1 MSKRTVP
8 AAKAAGFFAWRARNL
23 ETDATISQESW
34 CVKPILTSFL
44 LKVLTKTNKRGM
56 LTAESRRTVSK
67 EGRTM
72 SFGEQLRK
80 RREELGISRAELADR
95 LGVSRSAIG
104 NYETGVS
111 APKEEVLLRL
121 FDALGVDP
129 NYLYRDAY
137 RANGGIRSD
146 EEQALLESYRRLSL
160 AGRQT
165 VHTMVRALEGMQQEL
180 EQAQPQQAPRTIPLY
195 FSPAA
200 AGYAAPVF
208 SEDYETIPVTGQVP
222 RGAELAVRIQGDSM
236 EPHIH
241 DGGVVYVNH
250 DPLQNG
256 DVGIFCVDGEMVCKQ
271 YYRDPLGM
279 VYLFSL
285 NRRRA
290 DADVLLPPSSG
301 RSLTCFGRC
310 MLHSLPLPQ

>member
-1 MSKRTVP
+1 M
-8 AAKAAGFFAWRARNL
+8 
-23 ETDATISQESW
+23 
-34 CVKPILTSFL
+34 
-44 LKVLTKTNKRGM
+44 
-56 LTAESRRTVSK
+56 
-67 EGRTM
+67 
-72 SFGEQLRK
+72 
-80 RREELGISRAELADR
+80 
-95 LGVSRSAIG
+95 
-104 NYETGVS
+104 
-111 APKEEVLLRL
+111 
-121 FDALGVDP
+121 
-129 NYLYRDAY
+129 
-137 RANGGIRSD
+137 
-146 EEQALLESYRRLSL
+146 
-160 AGRQT
+160 
-165 VHTMVRALEGMQQEL
+165 
-180 EQAQPQQAPRTIPLY
+180 
-195 FSPAA
+195 
-200 AGYAAPVF
+200 F

>member
-1 MSKRTVP
+1 MWYAIDSMGRTP
-8 AAKAAGFFAWRARNL
+8 
-23 ETDATISQESW
+23 
-34 CVKPILTSFL
+34 
-44 LKVLTKTNKRGM
+44 
-56 LTAESRRTVSK
+56 SK
-67 EGRTM
+67 EGESM

-80 RREELGISRAELADR
+80 RREELGISRVELAGR
-95 LGVSRSAIG
+95 LGISRSAVG

-137 RANGGIRSD
+137 RAHGGIRSN
-146 EEQALLESYRRLSL
+146 EEQALLEGYRRLSL

-165 VHTMVRALEGMQQEL
+165 VHTMVRALEDLQQESERL
-180 EQAQPQQAPRTIPLY
+180 QPRQDSRTIPLY
-195 FSPAA
+195 ASHAA

-208 SEDYETIPVTGQVP
+208 NEDYETIPVTGQVP

-236 EPHIH
+236 EPYIH

-250 DPLQNG
+250 DPLHNG
-256 DVGIFCVDGEMVCKQ
+256 DVGIFCVDGDMVCKQ

-285 NRRRA
+285 NRRRS

-301 RSLTCFGRC
+301 RSLTCFGRV
-310 MLHSLPLPQ
+310 MLHGLPLPQ

>member
-1 MSKRTVP
+1 
-8 AAKAAGFFAWRARNL
+8 
-23 ETDATISQESW
+23 
-34 CVKPILTSFL
+34 
-44 LKVLTKTNKRGM
+44 
-56 LTAESRRTVSK
+56 
-67 EGRTM
+67 M

-180 EQAQPQQAPRTIPLY
+180 EQAQPQQAA
-195 FSPAA
+195 PAA
-200 AGYAAPVF
+200 APADTTPVNPKDDGFWGNTITVINNFANTVLNLTLKDVKIDVSHTGTENYINPEAGKAALSV
-208 SEDYETIPVTGQVP
+208 Q
-222 RGAELAVRIQGDSM
+222 GAVSYTHLT
-236 EPHIH
+236 
-241 DGGVVYVNH
+241 
-250 DPLQNG
+250 
-256 DVGIFCVDGEMVCKQ
+256 
-271 YYRDPLGM
+271 
-279 VYLFSL
+279 
-285 NRRRA
+285 
-290 DADVLLPPSSG
+290 LP
-301 RSLTCFGRC
+301 TT
-310 MLHSLPLPQ
+310 

>member
-1 MSKRTVP
+1 
-8 AAKAAGFFAWRARNL
+8 
-23 ETDATISQESW
+23 
-34 CVKPILTSFL
+34 
-44 LKVLTKTNKRGM
+44 
-56 LTAESRRTVSK
+56 
-67 EGRTM
+67 M

-180 EQAQPQQAPRTIPLY
+180 EQAQPQQAPRCSARTMRP
-195 FSPAA
+195 SPSPDRCPAGPSWRCVSRATPWSLIFTTAA
-200 AGYAAPVF
+200 W
-208 SEDYETIPVTGQVP
+208 
-222 RGAELAVRIQGDSM
+222 
-236 EPHIH
+236 
-241 DGGVVYVNH
+241 
-250 DPLQNG
+250 
-256 DVGIFCVDGEMVCKQ
+256 
-271 YYRDPLGM
+271 
-279 VYLFSL
+279 
-285 NRRRA
+285 
-290 DADVLLPPSSG
+290 
-301 RSLTCFGRC
+301 C
-310 MLHSLPLPQ
+310 M

>member
-1 MSKRTVP
+1 
-8 AAKAAGFFAWRARNL
+8 
-23 ETDATISQESW
+23 
-34 CVKPILTSFL
+34 
-44 LKVLTKTNKRGM
+44 
-56 LTAESRRTVSK
+56 
-67 EGRTM
+67 M

-222 RGAELAVRIQGDSM
+222 RGPSWRCVSRATPWSL
-236 EPHIH
+236 
-241 DGGVVYVNH
+241 
-250 DPLQNG
+250 
-256 DVGIFCVDGEMVCKQ
+256 IFTT
-271 YYRDPLGM
+271 
-279 VYLFSL
+279 
-285 NRRRA
+285 A
-290 DADVLLPPSSG
+290 AW
-301 RSLTCFGRC
+301 C
-310 MLHSLPLPQ
+310 M

>member
-1 MSKRTVP
+1 MGRTP
-8 AAKAAGFFAWRARNL
+8 
-23 ETDATISQESW
+23 
-34 CVKPILTSFL
+34 
-44 LKVLTKTNKRGM
+44 
-56 LTAESRRTVSK
+56 SK
-67 EGRTM
+67 EGESM

-80 RREELGISRAELADR
+80 RREELGISRVELAGR
-95 LGVSRSAIG
+95 LGISRSAVG

-137 RANGGIRSD
+137 RAHGGIRSD
-146 EEQALLESYRRLSL
+146 EEQALLEGYRRLSL

-165 VHTMVRALEGMQQEL
+165 VHTMVRALEDLQQESERL
-180 EQAQPQQAPRTIPLY
+180 QPRQDSRTIPLY
-195 FSPAA
+195 ASPAA

-208 SEDYETIPVTGQVP
+208 NEDYETIPVTGQVP
-222 RGAELAVRIQGDSM
+222 GGAELAVRIQGDSM
-236 EPHIH
+236 EPYIH

-250 DPLQNG
+250 DPLHNG
-256 DVGIFCVDGEMVCKQ
+256 DVGIFCVDGDMVCKQ

-285 NRRRA
+285 NRRRS

-301 RSLTCFGRC
+301 RSLTCFGRV
-310 MLHSLPLPQ
+310 MLHGLPLPQ

>member
-1 MSKRTVP
+1 M
-8 AAKAAGFFAWRARNL
+8 
-23 ETDATISQESW
+23 DISYQEGGGKFNYRVCAVMVHEGKLLAMRDERSPNYYLPGGR
-34 CVKPILTSFL
+34 VKL
-44 LKVLTKTNKRGM
+44 GE
-56 LTAESRRTVSK
+56 TAENAV
-67 EGRTM
+67 
-72 SFGEQLRK
+72 LREL
-80 RREELGISRAELADR
+80 REELGISRVELAGR
-95 LGVSRSAIG
+95 LGISRSAVG

-137 RANGGIRSD
+137 RAHGGIRSD
-146 EEQALLESYRRLSL
+146 EEQALLEGYRRLSL

-165 VHTMVRALEGMQQEL
+165 VHTMVRALEDLQQESERL
-180 EQAQPQQAPRTIPLY
+180 QPRQDPRTIPLY
-195 FSPAA
+195 ASPAA

-208 SEDYETIPVTGQVP
+208 NEDYETIPVTGQVP

-236 EPHIH
+236 EPYIH

-250 DPLQNG
+250 DPLHNG
-256 DVGIFCVDGEMVCKQ
+256 DVGIFCVDGDMVCKQ

-285 NRRRA
+285 NRRRS

-301 RSLTCFGRC
+301 RSLTCFGRV
-310 MLHSLPLPQ
+310 MLHGLPLPQ

>member
-1 MSKRTVP
+1 
-8 AAKAAGFFAWRARNL
+8 
-23 ETDATISQESW
+23 
-34 CVKPILTSFL
+34 
-44 LKVLTKTNKRGM
+44 
-56 LTAESRRTVSK
+56 
-67 EGRTM
+67 M

-137 RANGGIRSD
+137 RAHGGIRSD

-241 DGGVVYVNH
+241 
-250 DPLQNG
+250 
-256 DVGIFCVDGEMVCKQ
+256 GEMVCKQ

>member
-1 MSKRTVP
+1 
-8 AAKAAGFFAWRARNL
+8 
-23 ETDATISQESW
+23 
-34 CVKPILTSFL
+34 
-44 LKVLTKTNKRGM
+44 
-56 LTAESRRTVSK
+56 
-67 EGRTM
+67 M

-241 DGGVVYVNH
+241 DGGEVYVNH

>member
-1 MSKRTVP
+1 
-8 AAKAAGFFAWRARNL
+8 
-23 ETDATISQESW
+23 
-34 CVKPILTSFL
+34 
-44 LKVLTKTNKRGM
+44 
-56 LTAESRRTVSK
+56 
-67 EGRTM
+67 M

-137 RANGGIRSD
+137 RASGGIRSD

-180 EQAQPQQAPRTIPLY
+180 EQAQP
-195 FSPAA
+195 
-200 AGYAAPVF
+200 
-208 SEDYETIPVTGQVP
+208 
-222 RGAELAVRIQGDSM
+222 
-236 EPHIH
+236 
-241 DGGVVYVNH
+241 
-250 DPLQNG
+250 
-256 DVGIFCVDGEMVCKQ
+256 
-271 YYRDPLGM
+271 
-279 VYLFSL
+279 
-285 NRRRA
+285 
-290 DADVLLPPSSG
+290 
-301 RSLTCFGRC
+301 
-310 MLHSLPLPQ
+310 

>member
-1 MSKRTVP
+1 
-8 AAKAAGFFAWRARNL
+8 
-23 ETDATISQESW
+23 
-34 CVKPILTSFL
+34 
-44 LKVLTKTNKRGM
+44 
-56 LTAESRRTVSK
+56 
-67 EGRTM
+67 M

-160 AGRQT
+160 AEENEKLNDQLS
-165 VHTMVRALEGMQQEL
+165 AYKEGNAQLAEEL

>member
-1 MSKRTVP
+1 
-8 AAKAAGFFAWRARNL
+8 
-23 ETDATISQESW
+23 
-34 CVKPILTSFL
+34 
-44 LKVLTKTNKRGM
+44 
-56 LTAESRRTVSK
+56 
-67 EGRTM
+67 M

-165 VHTMVRALEGMQQEL
+165 VHTMVRALEGMP
-180 EQAQPQQAPRTIPLY
+180 AGAGAGPAP
-195 FSPAA
+195 
-200 AGYAAPVF
+200 AGPPHHPPVF
-208 SEDYETIPVTGQVP
+208 QP
-222 RGAELAVRIQGDSM
+222 
-236 EPHIH
+236 
-241 DGGVVYVNH
+241 
-250 DPLQNG
+250 
-256 DVGIFCVDGEMVCKQ
+256 
-271 YYRDPLGM
+271 
-279 VYLFSL
+279 
-285 NRRRA
+285 RRRRIRRPG
-290 DADVLLPPSSG
+290 VQRGL
-301 RSLTCFGRC
+301 
-310 MLHSLPLPQ
+310 

>member
-1 MSKRTVP
+1 
-8 AAKAAGFFAWRARNL
+8 
-23 ETDATISQESW
+23 
-34 CVKPILTSFL
+34 
-44 LKVLTKTNKRGM
+44 
-56 LTAESRRTVSK
+56 
-67 EGRTM
+67 M
-72 SFGEQLRK
+72 SFGEQLRR
-80 RREELGISRAELADR
+80 RREELGMSRDTLAEK

-111 APKEEVLLRL
+111 TPKEDVLLRL

-137 RANGGIRSD
+137 RAHGGIRSD
-146 EEQALLESYRRLSL
+146 EEQALLEGYRRLSL

-165 VHTMVRALEGMQQEL
+165 VHTMVRALEDLQQESERL
-180 EQAQPQQAPRTIPLY
+180 QPRQDSRTIPLY
-195 FSPAA
+195 ASPAA

-208 SEDYETIPVTGQVP
+208 NEDYETIPVTGQVP

-236 EPHIH
+236 EPYIH

-256 DVGIFCVDGEMVCKQ
+256 DVGIFCVDGDMVCKQ

-285 NRRRA
+285 NRRRS

-301 RSLTCFGRC
+301 RSLTCFGRV
-310 MLHSLPLPQ
+310 MLHGLPLPQ

>member
-1 MSKRTVP
+1 M
-8 AAKAAGFFAWRARNL
+8 G
-23 ETDATISQESW
+23 
-34 CVKPILTSFL
+34 
-44 LKVLTKTNKRGM
+44 
-56 LTAESRRTVSK
+56 
-67 EGRTM
+67 
-72 SFGEQLRK
+72 FGEQLRK
-80 RREELGISRAELADR
+80 RREELGISRAELAGR
-95 LGVSRSAIG
+95 LGISRSAVG

-137 RANGGIRSD
+137 CAHGGGIRSD
-146 EEQALLESYRRLSL
+146 EEQALLDGYRRLSL

-165 VHTMVRALEGMQQEL
+165 VHTMVRALEDLQQESESL
-180 EQAQPQQAPRTIPLY
+180 QPRQDSRTIPLY
-195 FSPAA
+195 ASPAA

-208 SEDYETIPVTGQVP
+208 NEDYETIPVTGQVP

-236 EPHIH
+236 EPYIH